1 MASEER
7 SGGVVSKLDPIICLE
22 GFRRGAKLCLSVCNE
37 LNHVA
42 VDLKFVMKQK
52 GRAVMG
58 KIIKTR

>member
-7 SGGVVSKLDPIICLE
+7 SGGMVNKLGPIICLE
-22 GFRRGAKLCLSVCNE
+22 GSRRGGKLCLSVCNE

-42 VDLKFVMKQK
+42 VDLRFETKQK

-58 KIIKTR
+58 KIIK